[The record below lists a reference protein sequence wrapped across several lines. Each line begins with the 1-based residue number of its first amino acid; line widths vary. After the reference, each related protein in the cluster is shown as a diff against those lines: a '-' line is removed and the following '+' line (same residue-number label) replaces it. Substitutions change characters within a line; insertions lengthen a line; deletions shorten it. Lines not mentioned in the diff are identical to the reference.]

1 MQAIYKKMIF
11 AGVMMLMT
19 ASVAIL
25 SISLH
30 KSRMETK
37 RIKENYEAQISDN
50 SIQQTLTPAELKKY
64 FADEIARLKEYGVR
78 ARNIENI
85 VNVQYLY
92 RDTLIYR
99 DTLVWV
105 YDTVTDYKFAPFD
118 ICTPC
123 WSVFGKVI
131 GDTVELYD
139 VSVNDEIDVAIYREK
154 RKCLFQKQRVKA
166 IATSRC
172 SGDTLRILRNI
183 KVER

>member
-1 MQAIYKKMIF
+1 MQAIYKKIILG
-11 AGVMMLMT
+11 AAAVIL
-19 ASVAIL
+19 AALIVIL
-25 SISLH
+25 SVSLR
-30 KSRMETK
+30 KAKREMK
-37 RIKENYEAQISDN
+37 RIKSNYEAQISDH

-183 KVER
+183 KVEK

>member
-1 MQAIYKKMIF
+1 MQTIYKKIILWAAAFIF
-11 AGVMMLMT
+11 AALIIVL
-19 ASVAIL
+19 SV
-25 SISLH
+25 SLNNA
-30 KSRMETK
+30 KREMK
-37 RIKENYEAQISDN
+37 RIKSNYDAQLSDQ
-50 SIQQTLTPAELKKY
+50 SYQQTLTPAELKKY

-78 ARNIENI
+78 TRNIENI

-105 YDTVTDYKFAPFD
+105 YDTVTDYKFSPFD

-154 RKCLFQKQRVKA
+154 RKCLFDKRRVKA
-166 IATSRC
+166 IAISRC

-183 KVER
+183 KVEK